1 MPLLG
6 SKYAKIAVGGRGP
19 PRELMAL
26 LQTLQLDLMLLLC
39 GRVREERQGE
49 GQELTGLKGDEWDRM
64 GWGELRPIF
73 LHSWVRP
80 RP

>member
-1 MPLLG
+1 MPFLG

-19 PRELMAL
+19 PGELMAL
-26 LQTLQLDLMLLLC
+26 LQIIQLDLMVLLC
-39 GRVREERQGE
+39 GREERQGE
-49 GQELTGLKGDEWDRM
+49 GQELIGLKGDEWDRM